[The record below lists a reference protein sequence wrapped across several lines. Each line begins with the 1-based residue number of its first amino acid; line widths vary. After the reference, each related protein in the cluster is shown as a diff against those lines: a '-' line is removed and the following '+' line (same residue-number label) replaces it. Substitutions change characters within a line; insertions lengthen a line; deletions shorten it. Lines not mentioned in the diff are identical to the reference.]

1 MKKTK
6 FIRAIIAVVSVIAV
20 FCAIFFFANPF
31 VEGKLPFDS
40 DCYSFILEGKEYSL
54 PFKVSMLKAN
64 GWSINNV
71 ENSRVYLAGHGC
83 EEFEAVKGEKK
94 VRVLIGNP
102 TLNEATIDDSNIVG
116 IKFYHG
122 SKVRFFL
129 KNDISY
135 DFTREQIISTFGL
148 PDVLSAEGI
157 ENFYYTKNEEK
168 FDKAYFYFYDSL
180 TDNDKVGLPAVA
192 LYNFGNVVFDIT
204 RANDNEEI
212 PYDEPVELGEDLSS
226 GLFKIGGRIYR
237 LPMRYADFKR
247 DWKTVDF
254 VTSLPANTYSDN
266 FLLRH
271 KTDVIEIDPF
281 LINDAKYVDTSDDAS
296 IYGFFSD
303 NIDIWNCDIE
313 FPGGLNICKN
323 RDEMI
328 NELSIFEKIGNVYK
342 YEKDGFKLEIQYTDY
357 GNCMNF
363 KVSKNADKFESEG
376 RYYSD
381 YGKEEFFDVSGEIK
395 ESDKIKPMEKIYVPY
410 YVPERFS
417 MQPEKYGY
425 KNFSNGIVYQ
435 INGFSSKI
443 YFTQEPIVSNRK
455 INLHK
460 KDLVREN
467 NGFYVND
474 KGFHMFFWEKDGYR
488 FSLYS
493 GSILKKELYQMAD
506 SLMTQEE
513 AVAKEEEKRAPIK
526 AKIQGK
532 TFMEIEA
539 VYGKA
544 KSYFS
549 GFFGG
554 VYDIDGVTVT
564 IYFDSDGFVREFYL
578 EE

>member
-54 PFKVSMLKAN
+54 PFKVSLLKEN

-116 IKFYHG
+116 IKFFHG

-148 PDVLSAEGI
+148 PDISSGKGT
-157 ENFYYTKNEEK
+157 ENFCYTKNEEK

-180 TDNDKVGLPAVA
+180 TDNDKSGLPAVT

-204 RANDNEEI
+204 RANDNEETS
-212 PYDEPVELGEDLSS
+212 YEEPVELGEDLSS

-237 LPMRYADFKR
+237 LPMRYGDFKR
-247 DWKTVDF
+247 DWKTEEF

-313 FPGGLNICKN
+313 FAGGLNLCKN

-328 NELSIFEKIGNVYK
+328 NELSIFEKIGNIYK
-342 YEKDGFKLEIQYTDY
+342 YEKDGFKLEIQYTDF
-357 GNCMNF
+357 GNCINF
-363 KVSKNADKFESEG
+363 TVSKNADKFEGEG

-410 YVPERFS
+410 YVPERYS

-474 KGFHMFFWEKDGYR
+474 KGFQMFFWEKDGYR

-493 GSILKKELYQMAD
+493 GGLLKKELYQMAD

-513 AVAKEEEKRAPIK
+513 AAAKEEEKRAPIK

-544 KSYFS
+544 KSYCS
-549 GFFGG
+549 GLFGG
-554 VYDIDGVTVT
+554 FYDIDGVMVT

-578 EE
+578 ED